1 MIDRAATLFIRNML
15 PARSARGVAHRAL
28 QIARRCDLQHAKARV
43 LLMLR
48 AQSAIERAAKPRLN
62 RKPRG
67 HFTRREK
74 LIPIKP
80 FHIAANKVLTHT
92 MHRAPLAKIN
102 PPPTSNNLR
111 RNQLNPILRSYGL
124 VA

>member
-48 AQSAIERAAKPRLN
+48 AQPAIERAAKPRFN
-62 RKPRG
+62 RKSRG
-67 HFTRREK
+67 HLPWSEK
-74 LIPIKP
+74 LISIKP
-80 FHIAANKVLTHT
+80 FHIAANKILAHT

-102 PPPTSNNLR
+102 PPVTRNNLR
-111 RNQLNPILRSYGL
+111 RNQLHPILRSYGL